1 VNFEEHDMKPPHR
14 REFLHLAAGAAAL
27 SALSRSASAQTYPA
41 RPVRLLVAFPSGTPP
56 DAVFRVMAQRLSDR
70 LGQQFVVEN
79 RPGAATNIALQ
90 AAIASPPDG
99 YTLAHIN
106 SSTAVNATLYD
117 KLPFDF
123 LRDTAPVAGVVNFPH
138 LIVVHPSVRANT
150 VPEFIAYAKSNPGK
164 ISVAS
169 YGTGT
174 LSHLAGELFKSM
186 TGVDMV
192 HVPYRGD
199 PQALPDLMSNRVQ
212 AYIVAISSVMP
223 HIRSGALRALAVTGR
238 ARYAALPDVPT
249 VGEFVPG
256 FEVSS
261 VTGVGVRNGTPS
273 EIIAKLNA
281 EINAGLAD
289 PTIKARLEEMDAT
302 PLVLAPAAFG
312 AVMAAEKE
320 KWAKIVKSLGI
331 RAD

>member
-1 VNFEEHDMKPPHR
+1 MQQKPNT
-14 REFLHLAAGAAAL
+14 EIEDG
-27 SALSRSASAQTYPA
+27 
-41 RPVRLLVAFPSGTPP
+41 VA
-56 DAVFRVMAQRLSDR
+56 
-70 LGQQFVVEN
+70 VE
-79 RPGAATNIALQ
+79 TNVL
-90 AAIASPPDG
+90 
-99 YTLAHIN
+99 
-106 SSTAVNATLYD
+106 
-117 KLPFDF
+117 
-123 LRDTAPVAGVVNFPH
+123 
-138 LIVVHPSVRANT
+138 
-150 VPEFIAYAKSNPGK
+150 
-164 ISVAS
+164 
-169 YGTGT
+169 
-174 LSHLAGELFKSM
+174 
-186 TGVDMV
+186 
-192 HVPYRGD
+192 
-199 PQALPDLMSNRVQ
+199 
-212 AYIVAISSVMP
+212 
-223 HIRSGALRALAVTGR
+223 
-238 ARYAALPDVPT
+238 T

>member
-1 VNFEEHDMKPPHR
+1 
-14 REFLHLAAGAAAL
+14 
-27 SALSRSASAQTYPA
+27 
-41 RPVRLLVAFPSGTPP
+41 
-56 DAVFRVMAQRLSDR
+56 
-70 LGQQFVVEN
+70 
-79 RPGAATNIALQ
+79 
-90 AAIASPPDG
+90 
-99 YTLAHIN
+99 
-106 SSTAVNATLYD
+106 VNATLYD

-138 LIVVHPSVRANT
+138 LIVVPSVRANT

-169 YGTGT
+169 YATGT

-223 HIRSGALRALAVTGR
+223 HIRSGALRALAVTGP

-256 FEVSS
+256 YEVSS
-261 VTGVGVRNGTPS
+261 VTGVGVRKGTPS

-281 EINAGLAD
+281 EINAGSAD

-302 PLVLAPAAFG
+302 PLVLTPAAFG

-320 KWAKIVKSLGI
+320 K
-331 RAD
+331 

>member
-1 VNFEEHDMKPPHR
+1 MELHR
-14 REFLHLAAGAAAL
+14 RQFIQRTGAAVAISCLPRRAVAL
-27 SALSRSASAQTYPA
+27 DYPTK
-41 RPVRLLVAFPSGTPP
+41 PVRWLCGFPPGTPP
-56 DAVFRVMAQRLSDR
+56 DAVFRVMAQRLSGR
-70 LGQQFVVEN
+70 LGEQFVVEN

-99 YTLAHIN
+99 YTLAHIS

-123 LRDTAPVAGVVNFPH
+123 LRDTAPVAGLVNLPH
-138 LIVVHPSVRANT
+138 VIVVHPSLRPNT

-164 ISVAS
+164 ISLAS
-169 YGTGT
+169 YGTGS

-186 TGVDMV
+186 TGVDLV

-212 AYIVAISSVMP
+212 AYIVAISSGMP
-223 HIRSGALRALAVTGR
+223 HIRSGALRALAVTGP

-256 FEVSS
+256 YEVIS
-261 VTGVGVRNGTPS
+261 VTGVGVPKGTPS
-273 EIIAKLNA
+273 EIIAKLNT

-289 PTIKARLEEMDAT
+289 PMTKARLEEMDAT
-302 PLVLAPAAFG
+302 PLVLTPAAFG
-312 AVMAAEKE
+312 AFMAAEKD
-320 KWAKIVKSLGI
+320 KWAKVVKSLGI

>member
-1 VNFEEHDMKPPHR
+1 
-14 REFLHLAAGAAAL
+14 
-27 SALSRSASAQTYPA
+27 
-41 RPVRLLVAFPSGTPP
+41 
-56 DAVFRVMAQRLSDR
+56 
-70 LGQQFVVEN
+70 
-79 RPGAATNIALQ
+79 
-90 AAIASPPDG
+90 
-99 YTLAHIN
+99 
-106 SSTAVNATLYD
+106 
-117 KLPFDF
+117 
-123 LRDTAPVAGVVNFPH
+123 
-138 LIVVHPSVRANT
+138 
-150 VPEFIAYAKSNPGK
+150 
-164 ISVAS
+164 
-169 YGTGT
+169 
-174 LSHLAGELFKSM
+174 LAGELFKSM
-186 TGVDMV
+186 TGVDLV

-261 VTGVGVRNGTPS
+261 VTGVGVGVRKGTPS
-273 EIIAKLNA
+273 EIIVKLNA

-289 PTIKARLEEMDAT
+289 PTVKARLEEMDAT
-302 PLVLAPAAFG
+302 PLILAPAAFG
-312 AVMAAEKE
+312 TVMAAEKE

>member
-1 VNFEEHDMKPPHR
+1 
-14 REFLHLAAGAAAL
+14 
-27 SALSRSASAQTYPA
+27 
-41 RPVRLLVAFPSGTPP
+41 
-56 DAVFRVMAQRLSDR
+56 MAQRLSDR

-79 RPGAATNIALQ
+79 RRGAATNIALQ

-199 PQALPDLMSNRVQ
+199 PQALPDLMSNT
-212 AYIVAISSVMP
+212 ASIS
-223 HIRSGALRALAVTGR
+223 G
-238 ARYAALPDVPT
+238 
-249 VGEFVPG
+249 
-256 FEVSS
+256 
-261 VTGVGVRNGTPS
+261 
-273 EIIAKLNA
+273 
-281 EINAGLAD
+281 
-289 PTIKARLEEMDAT
+289 
-302 PLVLAPAAFG
+302 
-312 AVMAAEKE
+312 
-320 KWAKIVKSLGI
+320 
-331 RAD
+331 